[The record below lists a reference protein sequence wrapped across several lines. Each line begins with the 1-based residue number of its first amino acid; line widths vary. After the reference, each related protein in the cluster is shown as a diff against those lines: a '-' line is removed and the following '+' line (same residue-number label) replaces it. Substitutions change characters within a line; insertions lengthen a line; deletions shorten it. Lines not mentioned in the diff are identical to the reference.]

1 MFRRLTPFALGA
13 VLAVVLSLAG
23 HTPARGQAGQPA
35 AYALTDL
42 GAIASGPSTAAD
54 ISPAGNVTGG
64 VVVSA
69 GTAAALWTP
78 GSGGYTFQNLG
89 LPSGSGYSPGYGA
102 NNSGQLAVTAGH
114 STSGIMGI
122 EWENGFLWSGKWTD
136 LTSKTKQSEAVA
148 INAAGLVVGTAKD
161 SQGHYQATL

>member
-1 MFRRLTPFALGA
+1 MLLIDAAPTHRIHRSSPQTTAGWKDVSMFRRLTPFALSA

-23 HTPARGQAGQPA
+23 RTPAHSQAGQPA

-78 GSGGYTFQNLG
+78 GSGGYTF
-89 LPSGSGYSPGYGA
+89 
-102 NNSGQLAVTAGH
+102 
-114 STSGIMGI
+114 
-122 EWENGFLWSGKWTD
+122 
-136 LTSKTKQSEAVA
+136 
-148 INAAGLVVGTAKD
+148 
-161 SQGHYQATL
+161 